1 MPLHII
7 IDGYNLIHQSTLIS
21 ISDQLDFQQI
31 REVLIDR
38 LSDYKKIRKHKI
50 TVVFDGLNAPGFS
63 RRREVTKGIEVKFSR
78 RGETA
83 DTVIK
88 RMAAREK
95 QKALIVSS
103 DREITDFAASQG
115 AATIAS
121 AAFGE
126 KIYSAESPAPDLYD
140 AGEKNGWQPT
150 TRKKGPR
157 RRLSR
162 RERHN
167 RLKTRKL

>member
-7 IDGYNLIHQSTLIS
+7 IDGYNLIHQSTLINF
-21 ISDQLDFQQI
+21 SDQLGFQNA
-31 REVLIDR
+31 RETLIDR
-38 LSDYKKIRKHKI
+38 LSDYKKIRRHKI
-50 TVVFDGLNAPGFS
+50 TVVFDGLNAPRFS
-63 RRREVTKGIEVKFSR
+63 RRKDVTKGIEVKFSR

-95 QKALIVSS
+95 EKALVVSS
-103 DREITDFAASQG
+103 DQEVAHFAASQG
-115 AATIAS
+115 AATITS
-121 AAFGE
+121 DSFGE
-126 KIYSAESPAPDLYD
+126 KIYSAESADPDLFD
-140 AGEKNGWQPT
+140 SGEKTGLTPT

-157 RRLSR
+157 RRLSK